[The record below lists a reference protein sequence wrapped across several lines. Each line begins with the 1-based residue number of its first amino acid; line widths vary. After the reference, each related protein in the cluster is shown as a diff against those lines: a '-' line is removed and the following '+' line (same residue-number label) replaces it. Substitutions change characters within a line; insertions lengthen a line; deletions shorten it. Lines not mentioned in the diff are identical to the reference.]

1 MPLKYIDKFVNNSN
15 RLNFNN
21 SLAAVINAVRQFDWF
36 MAAGIGLLVAFG
48 LLALYSLDQGV
59 VGIGSKIFRQAGW
72 ALISIFAFLGFSMI
86 DYNQLRK
93 SAWLLFGLSFSLLA
107 AVLFLGQTIHGTT
120 GWLKIGLMNFQ
131 PVELVKIALIII
143 LARVLSRADFSTF
156 KSIVVSLGFTF
167 ILFGLVML
175 QPDFGSGVL
184 FLVIWFGLVFFRGI
198 SWHAIAAIILIAA
211 IGGVLAWSSIDAY
224 QKDRIFTFLDPF
236 KDSAR
241 STSSYQAVQSI
252 VAVGSG
258 KIFGRGLGSGSQ
270 SQLHFLP
277 EASTDFVFA
286 AIAEEFGFLGIML
299 FFAAIFMI
307 LYRMYAAAKSSR
319 DDFGYL
325 VISGF
330 FTLIACETIINSA
343 MNVGLFPIMG
353 IPLPLVSYG
362 GSSLLSTFIGLGIVQ
377 SIYRQ
382 KKALKLA

>member
-1 MPLKYIDKFVNNSN
+1 MNNAN
-15 RLNFNN
+15 HLNFNN
-21 SLAAVINAVRQFDWF
+21 SFAAVINAVRQLDLL
-36 MAAGIGLLVAFG
+36 MAAGIAMLVVFG
-48 LLALYSLDQGV
+48 LLALYSLDGGV
-59 VGIGSKIFRQAGW
+59 AGLGSKVFKQVGW
-72 ALISIFAFLGFSMI
+72 IAISFLSFIVFSMM

-93 SAWLLFGLSFSLLA
+93 SASFLFLFALGFLA
-107 AVLFLGQTIHGTT
+107 AVLIIGQTTHGTT
-120 GWLKIGLMNFQ
+120 GWLRLGPLGFQ
-131 PVELVKIALIII
+131 PVELVKIILIIV
-143 LARVLSRADFSTF
+143 LAKFLSRTDFSAAR
-156 KSIVVSLGFTF
+156 SIIMSFVFTA

-175 QPDFGSGVL
+175 QPDLGSGIL
-184 FLVIWFGLVFFRGI
+184 FMFVWFGLIIFRGI
-198 SWHAIAAIILIAA
+198 SWRWVAILLILASIFGAA
-211 IGGVLAWSSIDAY
+211 GWTVLEPY

-236 KDSAR
+236 QDSSR
-241 STSSYQAVQSI
+241 SDSSYQAIQSI

-258 KIFGRGLGSGSQ
+258 QILGRGLGSGSQ

-286 AIAEEFGFLGIML
+286 AIAEEFGFLGIAL
-299 FFAAIFMI
+299 FFAALFVIFYR
-307 LYRMYAAAKSSR
+307 LYIAAKTSR

-330 FTLIACETIINSA
+330 FVLIACETIINSA

-382 KKALKLA
+382 RKALKLA

>member
-1 MPLKYIDKFVNNSN
+1 MNNAN

-21 SLAAVINAVRQFDWF
+21 GFAAAINSLRRLDFF
-36 MAAGIGLLVAFG
+36 MAAGIAMLVVFG
-48 LLALYSLDQGV
+48 LLALYSLDG
-59 VGIGSKIFRQAGW
+59 GAAGLGSKVFRQAGW
-72 ALISIFAFLGFSMI
+72 IAISSFAFIAFSMM

-93 SAWLLFGLSFSLLA
+93 SASF
-107 AVLFLGQTIHGTT
+107 LFLFALGFLAIVLIVGQTTHGTT
-120 GWLKIGLMNFQ
+120 GWIRFGSFGFQ
-131 PVELVKIALIII
+131 PVELVKIILIIV
-143 LARVLSRADFSTF
+143 LAKFLSRTDFSAVR
-156 KSIVVSLGFTF
+156 SIIMSFVFTA

-175 QPDFGSGVL
+175 QPDLGSGIL
-184 FLVIWFGLVFFRGI
+184 FMFVWFGLIIFRGI
-198 SWHAIAAIILIAA
+198 SWRWVATLLILAAIL
-211 IGGVLAWSSIDAY
+211 GVSGWTVLKPY
-224 QKDRIFTFLDPF
+224 QKDRILSFLDPF
-236 KDSAR
+236 RDS
-241 STSSYQAVQSI
+241 SSSSYQAVQSI

-258 KIFGRGLGSGSQ
+258 KILGQGLGSGSQ

-286 AIAEEFGFLGIML
+286 AIAEEFGFLGIAL
-299 FFAAIFMI
+299 FFAALFVIFYR
-307 LYRMYAAAKSSR
+307 LYIAAKTSR

-330 FTLIACETIINSA
+330 FVLIACETIINSA

-382 KKALKLA
+382 RKALKLA

>member
-1 MPLKYIDKFVNNSN
+1 MNNTN

-21 SLAAVINAVRQFDWF
+21 SFAAAINSLRQLDFF
-36 MAAGIGLLVAFG
+36 MAAGIAMLVVFG
-48 LLALYSLDQGV
+48 LLALYSLDGGV
-59 VGIGSKIFRQAGW
+59 VGLGSKVFKQAGW
-72 ALISIFAFLGFSMI
+72 IAISSFAFIVFSMM

-93 SAWLLFGLSFSLLA
+93 SASFLFLFALGFLA
-107 AVLFLGQTIHGTT
+107 AVLIIGQTTHGTT
-120 GWLKIGLMNFQ
+120 GWIRFGSLGFQ
-131 PVELVKIALIII
+131 PVELVKIILIIV
-143 LARVLSRADFSTF
+143 LAKFLSRTDFSAARSVIMSF
-156 KSIVVSLGFTF
+156 VFTA

-175 QPDFGSGVL
+175 QPDLGSGIL
-184 FLVIWFGLVFFRGI
+184 FMFVWFGLIIFRGI
-198 SWHAIAAIILIAA
+198 PWRWVAILLVLAAILGAA
-211 IGGVLAWSSIDAY
+211 GWTVLEPY
-224 QKDRIFTFLDPF
+224 QKDRVLSFLDPF
-236 KDSAR
+236 RDS
-241 STSSYQAVQSI
+241 SSSSYQAVQSI

-258 KIFGRGLGSGSQ
+258 KILGRGLGSGSQ

-286 AIAEEFGFLGIML
+286 AIAEEFGFLGIAL
-299 FFAAIFMI
+299 FFAALFVIFYR
-307 LYRMYAAAKSSR
+307 LYIAAKTSR

-330 FTLIACETIINSA
+330 FVLIACETIINSA

-382 KKALKLA
+382 RKALKLA